1 MSKENSICVYC
12 AGGTA
17 LNAIAPLVESASDTD
32 GYAELYFSLI
42 DTSHANIDQSNT
54 SLMDRFYFIENP
66 DADLTDGSGKDRRVN
81 VEAIRRAVPD
91 IINTFQPKD
100 LNIVVHAVGG
110 GSGSTIGPVI
120 ANELLSKGHNVI
132 LILVDSQTSI
142 RELKNSIDVLN
153 GYQALSEKR
162 EVPVVA
168 YHLSN
173 SDRSPEENNDIIRL
187 VVLYLSALW
196 SGENHGLDRKDLDN
210 FINYHRVTQFP
221 VGLTCLK
228 IETDGSKVPTPEKG
242 QPISTVVTL
251 INDGGNPDPGFI
263 APYHAYGALP
273 EHALE
278 KVKTQTPIHFYT
290 VQGYFANVLHGLDRA
305 KTEAEEGYR
314 INPVASI
321 KLDKIKS
328 ADDGLIL

>member
-1 MSKENSICVYC
+1 MQENTVMIYA
-12 AGGTA
+12 AGGTGI
-17 LNAIAPLVESASDTD
+17 NAISPLVESSVDTE
-32 GYAELYFSLI
+32 GYAKLFFSLI
-42 DTSHANIDQSNT
+42 DTSHSNIDKENDI
-54 SLMDRFYFIENP
+54 LMKHFYFIKNSEVE
-66 DADLTDGSGKDRRVN
+66 LTDGSGKDRRTN
-81 VEAIRRAVPD
+81 VEAIRRAIPY

-100 LNIVVHAVGG
+100 LNIVVQALGG
-110 GSGSTIGPVI
+110 GSGSTIGPLL

-132 LILVDSQTSI
+132 MILVDSQTSI
-142 RELKNSIDVLN
+142 RELKNSIDVLH
-153 GYQALSEKR
+153 GYQALAEKR
-162 EVPVVA
+162 EVPVVS

-173 SDRSPEENNDIIRL
+173 TDRSPEENNDLIRL
-187 VVLYLSALW
+187 VILYLSALW

-221 VGLTCLK
+221 VGLVCLQ
-228 IETDGSKVPTPEKG
+228 IETDGSVVPEPEKG

-251 INDGGNPDPGFI
+251 INEGGNPDPGFI
-263 APYHAYGALP
+263 APYHAYGELP
-273 EHALE
+273 ARALE

-290 VQGYFANVLHGLDRA
+290 VQGYFAARIHEMEKA